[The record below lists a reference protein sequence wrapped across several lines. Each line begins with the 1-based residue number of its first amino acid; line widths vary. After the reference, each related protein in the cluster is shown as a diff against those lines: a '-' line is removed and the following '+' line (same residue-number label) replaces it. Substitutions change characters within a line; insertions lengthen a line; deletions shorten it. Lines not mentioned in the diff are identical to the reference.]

1 MSGASPS
8 LIVRTSKSLPHVHSI
23 QNDFIRG
30 ISDFDS
36 AGCEKGLVYVD
47 SEVLFPFLFGA

>member
-8 LIVRTSKSLPHVHSI
+8 LIVRTLKSLPHVHSI

-30 ISDFDS
+30 IRGFDS
-36 AGCEKGLVYVD
+36 VGCEKGLVYVD
-47 SEVLFPFLFGA
+47 NEVFPSFLFGA